1 MISFCHALIGERQS
15 NNKAAENFTLDRLAH
30 HDLYPEKVDNR

>member
-1 MISFCHALIGERQS
+1 MSIILIMRYYR
-15 NNKAAENFTLDRLAH
+15 KADTKWQEVAFNRMAN